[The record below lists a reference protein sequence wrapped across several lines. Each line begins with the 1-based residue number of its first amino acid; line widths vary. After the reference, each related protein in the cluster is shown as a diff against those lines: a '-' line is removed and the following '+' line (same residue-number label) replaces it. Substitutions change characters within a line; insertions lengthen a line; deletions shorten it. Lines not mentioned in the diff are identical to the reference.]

1 MTASPTT
8 RRNVPFNVLK
18 PGVDAIRAELDAA
31 IARVLDSGWFLQ
43 GPELAAFEH
52 DFAAYHSPDMHA
64 VGVASGTDA
73 ITLALR
79 AVGVQPGDEVLV
91 PANAGVP
98 PVAATVAA
106 GAVPVFCDVDPRTH
120 GLDPTDVGRRITPRS
135 RAVLVVHLYGQPAQV
150 EALTQLASMKE
161 VLLVED
167 CAQAHGATIN
177 GQKVGTFGDA
187 AAFSFYPT
195 KNLGALGDGGAVLTR
210 DPHAAETARRLRVYG
225 WRERYVSQEHSTVSR
240 LGELQAALLSVKLRH
255 LDAWNA
261 GRRSLAQRYRSRL
274 DGIVALLPPDGVF
287 HLFVIR
293 TSHRDTLRDFLRERG
308 VASDVHYPLPTHLQ
322 TPYAHYGA
330 GAGSLPITESLAQE
344 VLSLPLYPELSDDD
358 VEYVAGQVCAFV
370 AQHGA

>member
-1 MTASPTT
+1 MTAGPAT

-52 DFAAYHSPDMHA
+52 DFAAYHSPDMRA
-64 VGVASGTDA
+64 VGVGSGTDA
-73 ITLALR
+73 ITIALR
-79 AVGVQPGDEVLV
+79 TVGVQAGDEVLV

-98 PVAATVAA
+98 PVAAVVAA
-106 GAVPVFCDVDPRTH
+106 GAVPVFCEVDARTH
-120 GLDPTDVGRRITPRS
+120 GLDPASVQEHSSSRA
-135 RAVLVVHLYGQPAQV
+135 RAVLVVHLYGQPAAIPQTPLKV
-150 EALTQLASMKE
+150 
-161 VLLVED
+161 VED

-210 DPHAAETARRLRVYG
+210 DPRAAETARRLRVYG

-261 GRRSLAQRYRSRL
+261 RRRSLAHRYRERL
-274 DGIVALLPPDGVF
+274 SGMVELLPPDGVF

-293 TSHRDTLRDFLRERG
+293 SSHRDTLRDFLGERG
-308 VASDVHYPLPTHLQ
+308 IATDVHYPLPTHLQ
-322 TPYAHYGA
+322 TPYAHHGG
-330 GAGSLPITESLAQE
+330 GAGSLPITESLAQQ

-370 AQHGA
+370 AQYGA